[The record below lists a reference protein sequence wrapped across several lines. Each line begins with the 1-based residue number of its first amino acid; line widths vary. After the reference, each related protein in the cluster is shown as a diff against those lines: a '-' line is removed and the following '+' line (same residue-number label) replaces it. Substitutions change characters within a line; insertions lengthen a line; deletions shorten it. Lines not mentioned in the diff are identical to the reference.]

1 ERGLGGGLS
10 NLELG
15 LRMRYEIHR
24 KVAPYVG
31 FVWERSF
38 GETAD
43 FRRLAGENPTE
54 HRFVAGLRIWW

>member
-1 ERGLGGGLS
+1 
-10 NLELG
+10 
-15 LRMRYEIHR
+15 
-24 KVAPYVG
+24 
-31 FVWERSF
+31 F